1 MRFRH
6 VRLTL
11 CALVAIACVHAPN
24 PAPDLGI
31 AAASQGDNGSVE
43 TRVGPPH
50 GSLIVVG
57 GGQMGPEI
65 VDRFIELAGG
75 REAPLVVIPTAGGDP
90 DSLYTQS
97 CRCADFL
104 RRAGAKHVTV
114 LHTYE
119 RKIAESDSFARIIH
133 SARGV
138 WFPGGRQWRLA
149 DSYLG
154 TPTEREL
161 HALLERGG
169 VIGGTSAGASIQ
181 ASYLVRGAPEGNTIV
196 MSPGHEQ
203 GFGFLRN
210 VAVDQHVI
218 VRNRL
223 GDLPDVLRA
232 HPQLLGIGI
241 DEGTAIVV
249 RGDEFEVIGR
259 SKAFV
264 YGGTDAPDAGV
275 AYLSLRAGDRYDLSR
290 RRLIARAP

>member
-1 MRFRH
+1 MTISH
-6 VRLTL
+6 LRL
-11 CALVAIACVHAPN
+11 AFSAIVVAGCVHAAHP
-24 PAPDLGI
+24 PLDLGGQTGT
-31 AAASQGDNGSVE
+31 QGDNESVE
-43 TRVGPPH
+43 TRIGPAH
-50 GSLIVVG
+50 GSLVVVG
-57 GGQMGPEI
+57 GGQMGAEI
-65 VDRFIELAGG
+65 VNRFIELAGG
-75 REAPLVVIPTAGGDP
+75 KDAPLVVIPTAGGDA

-114 LHTYE
+114 LHSYE
-119 RKIAESDSFARIIH
+119 RKLAESDSFVRVIR

-210 VAVDQHVI
+210 VAVDQHVM

-223 GDLPDVLRA
+223 NDLPEVLRA
-232 HPQLLGIGI
+232 YPHLLGIGV
-241 DEGTAIVV
+241 DEGTALVV
-249 RGDEFEVIGR
+249 HGDEFEVIGR

-264 YGGTDAPDAGV
+264 YGGSDAQDAGAPYV
-275 AYLSLRAGDRYDLSR
+275 SLRAGDRYDLFR
-290 RRLIARAP
+290 RRVISRTP